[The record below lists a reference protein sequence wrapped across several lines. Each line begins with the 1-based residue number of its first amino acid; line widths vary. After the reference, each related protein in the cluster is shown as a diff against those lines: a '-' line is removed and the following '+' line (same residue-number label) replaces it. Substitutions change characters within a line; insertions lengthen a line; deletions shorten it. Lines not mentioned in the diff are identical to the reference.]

1 MARFIALY
9 PEPEDV
15 EGFEQHIR
23 EVHLPIVDRWPD
35 TTAVTTSRITGTP
48 RGTEAPYHLAIT
60 VDYPDDETMRRSLG
74 SEASREAGRDAME
87 LAERFDIRPVLMVA
101 TDLAS

>member
-15 EGFEQHIR
+15 DGFEQHIR

-35 TTAVTTSRITGTP
+35 TTAVTASRITGTP
-48 RGTEAPYHLAIT
+48 RGTDAPYHLAIT
-60 VDYPDDETMRRSLG
+60 VDYPDDETMRASLA
-74 SEASREAGRDAME
+74 SDASREAGRDAM
-87 LAERFDIRPVLMVA
+87 AFSERFGIQPVLMVA
-101 TDLAS
+101 TDLEP